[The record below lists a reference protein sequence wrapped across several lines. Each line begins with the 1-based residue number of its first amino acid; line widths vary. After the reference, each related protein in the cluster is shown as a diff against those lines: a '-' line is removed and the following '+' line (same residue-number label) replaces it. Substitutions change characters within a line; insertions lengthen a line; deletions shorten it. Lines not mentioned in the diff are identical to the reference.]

1 MSYFFLFIFEDY
13 IHLYI
18 LKSLQLENIT
28 KMKLMIYLIFA
39 MLLAFMFYTLDVM
52 TKVQQDIK
60 YIKHNIEK
68 NI

>member
-1 MSYFFLFIFEDY
+1 
-13 IHLYI
+13 
-18 LKSLQLENIT
+18 
-28 KMKLMIYLIFA
+28 MIYLIFA
-39 MLLAFMFYTLDVM
+39 MLLAFMFYTLDMM